1 MARNDTT
8 SAVIDGVLRFT
19 VTSGA
24 IAAGLLIPN
33 LLIGLEKPFAVFWKH
48 LDKRERERELRRVV
62 SYMKS
67 NQLLR
72 GDYEHGLQ
80 ITDKGR
86 QRLEESDFEKLA
98 VKPRKK
104 WDRTWRLVIYDIP
117 EEHKQGR
124 NALTAKL
131 NKLGFY
137 QLQRS
142 AWLHPFPCRQVIE
155 AITARYKIDR
165 YASYI
170 KTAHIDNQKPI
181 VNKFQKK
188 YPTTSFK

>member
-8 SAVIDGVLRFT
+8 SAVIDGILRFT

-33 LLIGLEKPFAVFWKH
+33 LLIGLEKPLDVFWKH
-48 LDKRERERELRRVV
+48 LDKRQRERELRRVV

-80 ITDKGR
+80 VTDKGR
-86 QRLEESDFEKLA
+86 QRLVDSDFGTLA
-98 VKPRKK
+98 VKPRQK
-104 WDRTWRLVIYDIP
+104 WDGNWRLIIYDIP
-117 EEHKQGR
+117 EERKQGR
-124 NALTAKL
+124 NTLTSKL
-131 NKLGFY
+131 NELGFY

-155 AITARYKIDR
+155 TVAVRYKIDQ
-165 YASYI
+165 YISYV
-170 KTAHIDNQKPI
+170 KTAQIDNQKPI
-181 VNKFQKK
+181 IRKFQKK
-188 YPTTSFK
+188 YPATSFK

>member
-8 SAVIDGVLRFT
+8 SAVIDGILRFT

-33 LLIGLEKPFAVFWKH
+33 LLIGLEKPLDVFWKH

-80 ITDKGR
+80 VTDKGR
-86 QRLEESDFEKLA
+86 QRLEDSDFETLV
-98 VKPRKK
+98 VKPRQK
-104 WDRTWRLVIYDIP
+104 WDGIWRLVIYDIP

-124 NALTAKL
+124 NALASKL
-131 NKLGFY
+131 NELGFY

-142 AWLHPFPCRQVIE
+142 TWLHLFPCRQVIE
-155 AITARYKIDR
+155 SITTRYKIDR
-165 YASYI
+165 YVSYI
-170 KTAHIDNQKPI
+170 KTMHIDNQKPI
-181 VNKFQKK
+181 ILRYQKK
-188 YPTTSFK
+188 YPATNFK

>member
-8 SAVIDGVLRFT
+8 SVVIDGILRFT

-33 LLIGLEKPFAVFWKH
+33 LLIGLEKPLDVFWIH

-80 ITDKGR
+80 VTDKGR
-86 QRLEESDFEKLA
+86 QRLEDSDFETLV
-98 VKPRKK
+98 VKPRQK
-104 WDRTWRLVIYDIP
+104 WDGNWRLVIYDIP

-124 NALTAKL
+124 NALTSKL

-155 AITARYKIDR
+155 VITVRYKIDQ
-165 YASYI
+165 YISYI
-170 KTAHIDNQKPI
+170 KTARIDNQKPI
-181 VNKFQKK
+181 IHKFQKK
-188 YPTTSFK
+188 YPATYFK